1 MTRAHLA
8 PSTDPWPIDTGN
20 TRTKAGGCMSRRG
33 SSLYHR
39 DDERSIEIHIYEELI
54 GDSPQDIRLESV
66 LAMFL

>member
-1 MTRAHLA
+1 M
-8 PSTDPWPIDTGN
+8 N
-20 TRTKAGGCMSRRG
+20 RRG